1 MSVFGR
7 KMDIWCYAQKRKEVV
22 QFRMKLVPFPLDA
35 PCVR

>member
-7 KMDIWCYAQKRKEVV
+7 KTGIWCDAQKRKEVM

-35 PCVR
+35 PCIR